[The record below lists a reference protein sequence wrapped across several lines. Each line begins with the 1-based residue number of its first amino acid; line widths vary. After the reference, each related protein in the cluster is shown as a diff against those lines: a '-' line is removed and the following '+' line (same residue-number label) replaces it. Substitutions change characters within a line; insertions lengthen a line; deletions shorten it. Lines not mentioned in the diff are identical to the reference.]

1 MMINDIGQA
10 NDFRT
15 ESWYWNDLRNTP
27 EFEECRFQMVE
38 FRPIVNQSLWNLQ
51 PRLDSIH
58 EAWEALVR
66 SWPVIRFNG
75 HQLDEDAINK
85 ASDIHKQLVQ
95 VREDVASV
103 LGSPVVDVPKNQL
116 LGELNFGPGE
126 CYCER
131 REDHHYHYVLRHA
144 TIIEG
149 SEDSVD

>member
-1 MMINDIGQA
+1 MINDIDQA

-27 EFEECRFQMVE
+27 EFEECSFQMVE

-103 LGSPVVDVPKNQL
+103 LGSPVVDVPKNQP
-116 LGELNFGPGE
+116 LG
-126 CYCER
+126 
-131 REDHHYHYVLRHA
+131 
-144 TIIEG
+144 
-149 SEDSVD
+149 